1 MTQFNLLAQF
11 VCAVVMYSFIC
22 AVFVSRRSLK
32 YYALRALVNARAYAN
47 TEKGE
52 CEIVS
57 TLTALSV
64 VCVVAFGL
72 LIAGSIMSIM

>member
-1 MTQFNLLAQF
+1 MTQINLLAQF
-11 VCAVVMYSFIC
+11 VCAVVAYSIVC
-22 AVFVSRRSLK
+22 VVVVSRRSLK
-32 YYALRALVNARAYAN
+32 YYALRALANARAYAN

-72 LIAGSIMSIM
+72 LIVGNIM